1 MEHDRGAASG
11 TGDPA
16 FSEIKRL
23 KIERDAAIL
32 AHSYQPPEIQ
42 SIADFVGDS
51 LELSRAAAASPR
63 RVIVICGVRFM
74 AETAYV
80 LAPEKVILNPSPDAG
95 CPLADSMTADDLEQI
110 KGAWPRALP
119 VVYINSSIELKA
131 GSWACCTS
139 ANAALV
145 VSSVPSDEVIFGPD
159 RNLGIFVSRSTSKTM
174 RIFSGGC
181 PPHASASIESIRAA
195 KAEWPEA
202 EILVHPETPPEIWD
216 LADHVLGTG
225 GMISRVV
232 SSKAEKFIIGTEE
245 GMVHRLGVLFPDRSF
260 RAAGGITCP
269 NMKKTTLSRI
279 AGSLRTL
286 EPRVRIDEAVRAAAH
301 AAVIRMVSIG

>member
-1 MEHDRGAASG
+1 MEHDRGIGSGSVGRAA
-11 TGDPA
+11 A
-16 FSEIKRL
+16 EIQHLRL
-23 KIERDAAIL
+23 ERDAAIL

-42 SIADFVGDS
+42 AVADFVGDS

-95 CPLADSMTADDLEQI
+95 CPLAECMTAEDLEQL
-110 KGAWPRALP
+110 GSAWPRALP
-119 VVYINSSIELKA
+119 VVYINSSVELKA

-139 ANAALV
+139 ANASLV
-145 VSSVPSDEVIFGPD
+145 VSSAPSDEVIFGPD
-159 RNLGIFVSRSTSKTM
+159 RNLGLFVSRTVSKTM

-181 PPHASASIESIRAA
+181 PPHATASIESVRAA
-195 KAEWPEA
+195 KAEWPDA
-202 EILVHPETPPEIWD
+202 ETLVHPETPPEIWE

-225 GMISRVV
+225 GMISRVAASPAARFV
-232 SSKAEKFIIGTEE
+232 IGTEE

-269 NMKKTTLSRI
+269 DMKKTTLERV
-279 AGSLRTL
+279 AESLRTL